1 MKEPD
6 DCNCPE
12 AMARLLAADDIQA
25 VALHL
30 LTCECCGEFQNLG
43 GTQEV
48 IDLLAAA
55 TGSTPPPEAQEL
67 IEVCTAAI
75 VALSMAHALANAR
88 EELERG
94 TALVWNAP
102 HGEA

>member
-1 MKEPD
+1 M
-6 DCNCPE
+6 
-12 AMARLLAADDIQA
+12 
-25 VALHL
+25 
-30 LTCECCGEFQNLG
+30 
-43 GTQEV
+43 
-48 IDLLAAA
+48 
-55 TGSTPPPEAQEL
+55 GSAPPPHAQEL

-102 HGEA
+102 QGEA